1 MSFNLTTIEKMID
14 AGFTADEIRTLDTDG
29 LFTYADP
36 KEPDPKEPDPKEP
49 DPKEPEPKDPKPKET
64 DPKINT
70 DFDDLKSAINDGF
83 ASIIEA
89 FQASAVGG
97 SKQPEESQDS
107 VEDILAKIIS
117 PFGNK

>member
-36 KEPDPKEPDPKEP
+36 KEPDPKEQ
-49 DPKEPEPKDPKPKET
+49 DPKEPEPKDPKPKES

-70 DFDDLKSAINDGF
+70 DFDDLKAAINDGF

-97 SKQPEESQDS
+97 SQQPEVSQDS
-107 VEDILAKIIS
+107 AEDILANIIS